1 MVSGAAKY
9 VVEQQVGSTWT
20 VIATLGSGS
29 LAYTVTGLTADS
41 TNNFR
46 VAAFN
51 VSGTGP
57 FTNPQNA
64 LTLAAPPPNFVAKTA
79 STTQIDLSW
88 NAVAGATGYV
98 VYYEGP
104 GGVWTLLHN
113 LAIGQTSL
121 AVPDLSPGVTY
132 AFEVGAVNASG
143 TTYASALRDHPAGR
157 PEQSRG
163 QGALDVRAQLSW
175 NAVAGATSYVI
186 YWYTSTGWQILT
198 TTAATLIDLFQ
209 LSPGK
214 TYTYYVAAVNATGT
228 GQGGTTQT
236 ITMPL

>member
-1 MVSGAAKY
+1 M
-9 VVEQQVGSTWT
+9 TW
-20 VIATLGSGS
+20 
-29 LAYTVTGLTADS
+29 
-41 TNNFR
+41 
-46 VAAFN
+46 
-51 VSGTGP
+51 P
-57 FTNPQNA
+57 
-64 LTLAAPPPNFVAKTA
+64 APPPNFVAKTA

-143 TTYASALRDHPAGR
+143 TTYASALGATTLPAA
-157 PEQSRG
+157 PNNLVVK
-163 QGALDVRAQLSW
+163 ALSTSAAQLGW